1 MGLFDAFTSKTP
13 VLKEVVNAPLVNP
26 WPVGSAQATAW
37 DSKTDKQQ
45 RWLGGA
51 DPTDPYIAAR
61 MNSDLGTVAKKAA
74 AGLAVPTSI
83 SGAAAKLGFNL
94 DETKMDTGNLMGA
107 VSKQA
112 GVDGSAKGVVA
123 PSISEDSGV
132 NGYAVRLIAVRN
144 FPAESVIFRVTPT
157 FSESRAVDYAQV
169 TPVHMPGSIQVY
181 RRTGSRTFSI
191 GAKFVSRNRA
201 QATENMQYLQLLRGW
216 TMPYFGERDYKSGG
230 GTEQIAPGGQ
240 TAKSEYKNSMLGA
253 PPDVLYLYAYSSTVG
268 DSSDRTGG
276 TNGRVNIKK
285 VPVVITNLNVTYPD
299 DVDYIPVEGTN
310 EPFPVKMEVT
320 VELIET
326 HSPVGYEQFSLSMFK
341 KGELVQF

>member
-1 MGLFDAFTSKTP
+1 MGLFDAFTSKIPTP
-13 VLKEVVNAPLVNP
+13 KEVVKAPMVNP
-26 WPVGSAQATAW
+26 WPAGSTQATAW
-37 DSKTDKQQ
+37 EGKTEKEQ

-61 MNSDLGTVAKKAA
+61 MKSDLASTVKKAVAVPAALAAQAVSKDAGVANIANDVKAA
-74 AGLAVPTSI
+74 AGVKA
-83 SGAAAKLGFNL
+83 
-94 DETKMDTGNLMGA
+94 D
-107 VSKQA
+107 
-112 GVDGSAKGVVA
+112 AKGVVS
-123 PSISEDSGV
+123 PSISEDTGV

-157 FSESRAVDYAQV
+157 FSESRAVEYAQV
-169 TPVHMPGSIQVY
+169 APVHLPGSIQVY

-201 QATENMQYLQLLRGW
+201 QATENMKFLQLLRGW
-216 TMPYFGERDYKSGG
+216 TMPYFGERDYMSAGAAA
-230 GTEQIAPGGQ
+230 TEQATPNGM
-240 TAKSEYKNSMLGA
+240 TVLSEDANSMLGA

-268 DSSDRTGG
+268 DANDRATGQG
-276 TNGRVNIKK
+276 LVNLKK
-285 VPVVITNLNVTYPD
+285 IPVVITNLNVTYPD

-326 HSPVGYEQFSLSMFK
+326 HAPTGYEKFSLSMFK